1 MIRYALACEAGHEFE
16 SWFPSGDS
24 YDAQAARG
32 LVTCPHCDSPKV
44 TKRIMAPALSRR
56 EAAPVPA
63 PAAPQAA
70 PEPVRLMSE
79 PERQLRAMLKSL
91 HEHVARTSD
100 HVGPRFAEEARR
112 MHYGEIESRSI
123 YGEAS
128 LDDARALLEEGI
140 AVQPLPP
147 LPDDRN

>member
-44 TKRIMAPALSRR
+44 TKRIMAPALGRR

-147 LPDDRN
+147 LPDERN